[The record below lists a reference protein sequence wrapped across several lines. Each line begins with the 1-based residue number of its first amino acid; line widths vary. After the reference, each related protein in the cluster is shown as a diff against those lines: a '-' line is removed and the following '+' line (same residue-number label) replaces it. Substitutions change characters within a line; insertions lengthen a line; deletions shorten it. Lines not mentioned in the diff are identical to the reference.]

1 MVLSRT
7 RRNAKLALKGFIF
20 DIGNLQEVL
29 DIRRRNALEDS
40 MGFHG
45 QWDEHRRFQV
55 AFLKAQGLV
64 PSHAFLEIG
73 CGPLTAGIPIIEY
86 LQPNKYFGIDIRSSV
101 LDLAWGE
108 VARAGLS
115 AKNPRLICSSSF
127 GAEELGEEQFDVVL
141 SFSVLFHLNDELL
154 HAYFQ
159 TVARRLKSTG
169 FCVAQVNTQS
179 DESTWLEF
187 PFLKRKIDTYFAMAG
202 EAGLKTRP
210 LGTIERLG
218 FRLSG
223 EEKLNE
229 MLAFVKFE
237 ASN

>member
-7 RRNAKLALKGFIF
+7 RRSAKLALKGLVF
-20 DIGNLQEVL
+20 DSGNLQEVL
-29 DIRRRNALEDS
+29 DVRRRHALEDS
-40 MGFHG
+40 MGFRG

-55 AFLKAQGLV
+55 DFLKAQGLL
-64 PSHAFLEIG
+64 PSHTFLEIG
-73 CGPLTAGIPIIEY
+73 CGPLTAGVPIIEY
-86 LQPNKYFGIDIRSSV
+86 LQPNKYFGIDIRRSV

-127 GAEELGEEQFDVVL
+127 GAEELDEEQFDVVF
-141 SFSVLFHLNDELL
+141 SFSVLYHLNDELL
-154 HAYFQ
+154 RAYFHS
-159 TVARRLKSTG
+159 VARRMKSTG
-169 FCVAQVNTQS
+169 LCVAQVNTQS

-187 PFLKRKIDTYFAMAG
+187 PFLKRKIDTYCAMAG
-202 EAGLKTRP
+202 EAGLKTRS

-229 MLAFVKFE
+229 MLSFVKFE